1 MPLPLYKATPGSTK
15 IIDLSEVAAVKPW
28 MMNMKL
34 DLTIS
39 NDNNM
44 YIYNE
49 WILHYM

>member
-1 MPLPLYKATPGSTK
+1 MPLPLYRATPGSTK
-15 IIDLSEVAAVKPW
+15 IVGLPEVATAKPW
-28 MMNMKL
+28 MVNMKL

-39 NDNNM
+39 NDNDM